1 MLTGPRFQRADI
13 SIFKN
18 FPITERF
25 KVQLRGE
32 ATNAFN
38 HVVYGIPNLYIDSGT
53 ATTFLN
59 PTTTEA
65 TPRVIKL
72 GAKFTF

>member
-1 MLTGPRFQRADI
+1 M

-25 KVQLRGE
+25 RLQLRAE

-38 HVVYGIPNLYIDSGT
+38 HVAYGIPNLYVDSGT

-59 PTTTEA
+59 PTTTEGS
-65 TPRVIKL
+65 PRVIKL
-72 GAKFTF
+72 GARFTF

>member
-1 MLTGPRFQRADI
+1 VFQRADV

-18 FPITERF
+18 FSITERF
-25 KVQLRGE
+25 KLQLRGE

-38 HVVYGIPNLYIDSGT
+38 HVAYQVPNLYIDSGT

-59 PTTTEA
+59 PTSTEELTA
-65 TPRVIKL
+65 RVIKL
-72 GAKFTF
+72 GARFTF